1 MTIAPQQQHKISTN
15 PIQDM
20 TFTGLHWIE
29 ASAGTGK
36 TYTLSSLMVRIF
48 LDKYYPHQVIATTF
62 TRKATAE
69 LKGRVRAR
77 VEETLRYIQR
87 YQHLNS
93 VEMAQ
98 QIEQESDPLL
108 QKVLQDYGGRM
119 DYARRR
125 LGLVLNQLDE
135 LFVGTLDSFSQKLL
149 REFAF
154 ESGRIERAELT
165 EDQDLYIQQ
174 LIHDVLREWIQ
185 QQPQY
190 VINQMYL
197 QNQLKSPEH
206 YVGLVRDALNFSANH
221 FQSVRQVEWD
231 LGELD
236 ACIEQLVNI
245 SPAELLKMQTYCTE
259 TPKHF
264 HKNFHAKLSEICSNF
279 SDWTVQLSEQKG
291 MCFFDPEL
299 CKLVLKLCYLLRNKT
314 DFQPGKQRFTK
325 SCSEEEQ
332 QYFLSHPLICAI
344 EALCNVKQALDEKF
358 KQLTAYLEYHLI
370 RSVQHRL
377 PQTLQKQG
385 ETTFSQQIRTLT
397 EALQGEQGRRFAQFV
412 QSGYP
417 LILVDEFQDTNQDQ
431 DDLLARIWRDAARVQ
446 LGCMIMVGDPKQ
458 AIYGFRGGDMLTYN
472 KAHADVR
479 LKQGHEYTLTQNH
492 RSVKALVEV
501 VDALFQRR
509 MDFGESVNY
518 SLIQAGSRPHPDL
531 IDSAQ
536 ANPYPLR
543 WMQLGEQEH
552 EADQVAW
559 KIREL
564 LNQSAQ
570 QQLYFQ
576 QQDSSAP
583 LTEDDIAVLSFGHYA
598 LEQVKQRLQRM
609 GIACYKESKQS
620 VFASNV
626 AQDVAAVLTAIMD
639 PFNEAKVRRALVTR
653 LLGFDL
659 KKLLELQ
666 QQPVGLSTFIADFEA
681 IREMWFDKGFLSAWN
696 YALNL
701 FDVWTNLVS
710 SQSIDNE
717 RVVVNLR
724 HLTEILSQQ
733 SEYYQGA
740 QKLYHWY
747 LRQLQSPSGKD
758 SEKERKLSGDRGVQ
772 LLTIHASKGLEFKIV
787 FLMGA
792 DASFDVN
799 KGNLNFSLAGHE
811 QDDILNQSRVIAVNR
826 EDLHEQAQLQNAAR
840 NAAENH
846 RLWYVA
852 LTRASHRVY
861 AMLQDQSGQSD
872 SCLAYWRGQGEQV
885 FQHPLSCM
893 ENTLTAAPP
902 HIAVER
908 MQTALELVAHPL
920 PEQQFYPR
928 TKTSFTA
935 LSRHQLHVTVLQDDL
950 VSLYEHSE
958 SAADEIHLQTEV
970 EVLQQPLDWIKLNFP
985 KGTVAGTFLHSIFE
999 HLDFQDSSYWNL
1011 EIRRRF
1017 KNTAPHIWMELK
1029 DRFQQDFQILELLQ
1043 QAFQQYYLQA
1053 TINLNTLFKRV
1064 ASNASLK
1071 AGAPAEAI
1079 LHVMASVN
1087 YKLLTGIRLHDQSV
1101 AYRHTWHSFFQQPS
1115 LDVTHFLQFM
1125 MQFERYFLELDD
1137 DAFIQQFE
1145 QAMGQLP
1152 KASTH
1157 ENLDVTGLIQQS
1169 ADLFFEELSEDILLN
1184 LMHDWVGEILNTPI
1198 QSEFRL
1204 SQLDQHSFLSEF
1216 PFYLAL
1222 NDAPL
1227 QIRQIQQLFADY
1239 GLIMPDF
1246 NEAKSARYLTGAID
1260 LVYFDGQRYHIAD
1273 YKSNYLGANQ
1283 QDYLP
1288 EAIHD
1293 SMTHSSYWLQAA
1305 LYLVAMHRYLSAN
1318 LQGYD
1323 IRQHLG
1329 GATYLYLRGMN
1340 GQAGQGLYHWQPEVE
1355 FIQKLDQILGYYAV
1369 NKSA

>member
-1 MTIAPQQQHKISTN
+1 MTMAPQHSKISTN

-69 LKGRVRAR
+69 LKSRVRAR

-93 VEMAQ
+93 VEMVQ
-98 QIEQESDPLL
+98 QIEQEADPLF
-108 QKVLQDYGGRM
+108 QKVLKDYGSRM

-149 REFAF
+149 REFSF

-197 QNQLKSPEH
+197 QNQLKAPEQ

-221 FQSVRQVEWD
+221 FQPVQHVEWD
-231 LGELD
+231 LSELD
-236 ACIEQLVNI
+236 ACIEQLVRIPIADVMQINQYCLENKK
-245 SPAELLKMQTYCTE
+245 SFHSTFLKKLQELCENFNVWTE
-259 TPKHF
+259 
-264 HKNFHAKLSEICSNF
+264 
-279 SDWTVQLSEQKG
+279 QLGAQKG
-291 MCFFDPEL
+291 MSFFDSNL
-299 CKLVLKLCYLLRNKT
+299 SQLIFKICYLLRKAGLQLTTQLFNKSYS
-314 DFQPGKQRFTK
+314 DADRAAFLACPFFQAVENLIATK
-325 SCSEEEQ
+325 LKVDQ
-332 QYFLSHPLICAI
+332 Q
-344 EALCNVKQALDEKF
+344 F

-412 QSGYP
+412 QSRYP

-479 LKQGHEYTLTQNH
+479 LKQGREYTLTQNH
-492 RSVKALVEV
+492 RSVKPLVEV
-501 VDALFQRR
+501 VDALFQRQ
-509 MDFGESVNY
+509 MDFGESVTY

-531 IDSAQ
+531 IDSGQ
-536 ANPYPLR
+536 SNPYPLR
-543 WMQLGEQEH
+543 WIQLGEQDQ

-576 QQDSSAP
+576 KEDSSTA

-620 VFASNV
+620 VFASSV
-626 AQDVAAVLTAIMD
+626 AKDVAAVLTAIMD

-701 FDVWTNLVS
+701 FDVWTNLVA

-733 SEYYQGA
+733 SEYYQSA

-772 LLTIHASKGLEFKIV
+772 LLTIHASKGLEFKVV

-792 DASFDVN
+792 DAPFDVN

-811 QDDILNQSRVIAVNR
+811 QGDILNQSRVIAVNSQ
-826 EDLHEQAQLQNAAR
+826 DLHEQAQLQNAAR

-872 SCLAYWRGQGEQV
+872 SCLAYWRGQGDQV
-885 FQHPLSCM
+885 FQHPLSCV
-893 ENTLTAAPP
+893 ESPLITEPP
-902 HIAVER
+902 RIVVQQEKA
-908 MQTALELVAHPL
+908 TPELIAHPL

-935 LSRHQLHVTVLQDDL
+935 LSRHQLHAAVLQDDL
-950 VSLYEHSE
+950 VSLPELAE
-958 SAADEIHLQTEV
+958 SAADEIHLEAEA

-1017 KNTAPHIWMELK
+1017 KNTAPHIWTELK
-1029 DRFQQDFQILELLQ
+1029 DQFQQDFQILDRLQ
-1043 QAFQQYYLQA
+1043 DAFQQHYQQS

-1064 ASNASLK
+1064 ASNAGLK
-1071 AGAPAEAI
+1071 AETLAETI
-1079 LHVMASVN
+1079 MRVMASVN
-1087 YKLLTGIRLHDQSV
+1087 YKLLTGIRLHDQSA
-1101 AYRHTWHSFFQQPS
+1101 AYRATWHSFFQQPP
-1115 LDVTHFLQFM
+1115 LDVSGFLQFM
-1125 MQFERYFLELDD
+1125 TQFERYFLELED
-1137 DAFIQQFE
+1137 DAFIEQFE
-1145 QAMGQLP
+1145 QELGKLP
-1152 KASTH
+1152 RATSSQTV
-1157 ENLDVTGLIQQS
+1157 DVTELMQQS
-1169 ADLFFEELSEDILLN
+1169 AQLFFEELSEDILLN
-1184 LMHDWVGEILNTPI
+1184 LMHDWVGDILNTPI
-1198 QSEFRL
+1198 QNDFRL
-1204 SQLDQHSFLSEF
+1204 SQLDQQSFLSEF
-1216 PFYLAL
+1216 PFYLSL
-1222 NDAPL
+1222 SDAPL

-1283 QDYLP
+1283 EDYLP

-1318 LQGYD
+1318 LQDYD
-1323 IRQHLG
+1323 IQQHLG

-1340 GQAGQGLYHWQPEVE
+1340 GQGEQGLYHWQPEVE